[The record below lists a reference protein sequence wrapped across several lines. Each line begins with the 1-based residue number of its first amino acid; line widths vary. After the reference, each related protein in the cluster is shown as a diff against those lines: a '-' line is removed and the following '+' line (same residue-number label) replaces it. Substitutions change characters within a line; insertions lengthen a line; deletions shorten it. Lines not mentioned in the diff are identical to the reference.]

1 MWSGWVGRCRSSCS
15 HIESGCD
22 LLQMRGLD
30 WLVSSDNTV
39 VLRLGLLGHILDLRK
54 FRVFVLSCIVAL
66 SFLSLFVSSSLSYTR
81 RYGCVV
87 VLYFCCC
94 VIDGIS
100 FKKQSTGRSDY
111 GFHFFMELSQFVY
124 GLLSR
129 SRKSAS
135 LPPLN
140 SWEHY
145 MDVSKVADIEKLSCD
160 NFLLNYEFG
169 SVLRGI
175 KGGEA
180 REFRRQC
187 PDFIDRFVDIILVQ
201 YPASSDFMRYI
212 YCFCPE
218 LLLEGGD
225 ENIFGLFNGLVALL
239 KRCKVL
245 TDVEAGA
252 ATEEFFSFVVDVRAR
267 HDTGAQ
273 HAEEIPDLV
282 AFLLADYSFLARKS
296 LCRVF
301 KLCCLVVVKPR
312 HDSPVVDIDL
322 SGCTVPKSVVSSCI
336 RGVQSCVLSPNYKQ
350 KAYFTKHT
358 MECIRDAIVNSYS
371 FMSCSEF
378 DPWGR
383 ICSGGQSGFVSR
395 YTSLF
400 EAYVAQKK
408 DETSLYSRHKLLKA
422 YKQHNTT

>member
-1 MWSGWVGRCRSSCS
+1 MY
-15 HIESGCD
+15 
-22 LLQMRGLD
+22 
-30 WLVSSDNTV
+30 WLRYLFFS
-39 VLRLGLLGHILDLRK
+39 
-54 FRVFVLSCIVAL
+54 FCIVIL
-66 SFLSLFVSSSLSYTR
+66 VIHSSLWLCH
-81 RYGCVV
+81 GFVFHCG
-87 VLYFCCC
+87 C
-94 VIDGIS
+94 VIDAFS

-111 GFHFFMELSQFVY
+111 GFHFFMELSQFIY

-160 NFLLNYEFG
+160 DFLLNYEFG

-187 PDFIDRFVDIILVQ
+187 PDFIDRFVEIILAQ
-201 YPASSDFMRYI
+201 YPASSDLMRYI

-225 ENIFGLFNGLVALL
+225 EYIFGLFNCLVALL

-252 ATEEFFSFVVDVRAR
+252 ATEEFLSFVVDVRAR

-312 HDSPVVDIDL
+312 RDSPVVDIDL
-322 SGCTVPKSVVSSCI
+322 SGCTVPKPVVSSCI
-336 RGVQSCVLSPNYKQ
+336 RGVQSCVLSPNY
-350 KAYFTKHT
+350 
-358 MECIRDAIVNSYS
+358 
-371 FMSCSEF
+371 
-378 DPWGR
+378 
-383 ICSGGQSGFVSR
+383 
-395 YTSLF
+395 
-400 EAYVAQKK
+400 
-408 DETSLYSRHKLLKA
+408 
-422 YKQHNTT
+422 